1 MEREARYLKNYLL
14 FLAETRGLTANTVK
28 AYRQD
33 IEQFI
38 GYFRENKFPVDRN
51 HIRAFMSARFQQSGN
66 KRTLARKVYAVKS
79 FYRYLKAQGH
89 IEKDPFQGIGAPKMD
104 KTMPGVLTEK
114 ELSAFLDALP
124 EEDCWQARNKAMFE
138 FAYATGLRVSELT
151 GVKKQDLAFAERL
164 VRVLGKGRKERIVPF
179 TERARDVLLRYLDKL
194 EKTFPK
200 HCEHVFINRRGTRL
214 SDRSVERILAAS
226 FLKLAESQKRV
237 HPHLLR
243 HSFATHLLRRGANLR
258 VIQELLGHANL
269 ATTEKYTT
277 LDYTDLLEVYGRF
290 HPRAGEEK

>member
-1 MEREARYLKNYLL
+1 MKNYLR
-14 FLAETRGLTANTVK
+14 FLAETRGLADNTVK

-33 IEQFI
+33 IQQFI
-38 GYFRENKFPVDRN
+38 DYFREKKFPVDRN
-51 HIRAFMSARFQQSGN
+51 HIRTFMSFRFQQSGN
-66 KRTLARKVYAVKS
+66 KRTLARKIYAVKS
-79 FYRYLKAQGH
+79 FYRYLKDRGV
-89 IEKDPFQGIGAPKMD
+89 IESDPFQGIGAPKQD
-104 KTMPGVLTEK
+104 KILPAVLSEK
-114 ELSAFLDALP
+114 ELAVFLDALP
-124 EEDCWQARNKAMFE
+124 EENCWQARNKAMFE

-151 GVKKQDLAFAERL
+151 GVKKQDLDYAERL

-179 TERARDVLLRYLDKL
+179 TARARDALLRYRGKL
-194 EKTFPK
+194 ENALP
-200 HCEHVFINRRGTRL
+200 EPGEFIFVNRRGGRL

-226 FLKLAESQKRV
+226 FLDLAGSQKRV

-277 LDYTDLLEVYGRF
+277 LDYNDLLEVYGRF
-290 HPRAGEEK
+290 HPRAGGEE